1 MQRER
6 KRASREMK
14 MLRDGSGVHPPTMIF
29 LIFGN
34 EIKCHLKDII
44 TMSVK
49 RTVCIVC
56 VCIIQRH
63 TERVKPLAKGD
74 HGMG

>member
-1 MQRER
+1 
-6 KRASREMK
+6 
-14 MLRDGSGVHPPTMIF
+14 MLDGGGVHPPTMIF

-49 RTVCIVC
+49 RTVWTVC
-56 VCIIQRH
+56 TIQRQL
-63 TERVKPLAKGD
+63 EKLKRRVD
-74 HGMG
+74 HGMGG